1 MYSFKLYI
9 TEGFGNNEAGVY
21 HELLVGRH
29 LNKNK
34 KHMHDPK
41 GRPGESSKAAHD
53 RLEKA
58 AKAHGGDA
66 LVKDHHQKAAAA
78 AAHIKKQIS
87 AAGHSIKHVHWTSK
101 SGDVERVSGIKS
113 SQKEDP
119 SDIMVTT
126 KKGKHV
132 GISLKVSKKTSKVPA
147 SSLGMTSGG
156 RKAARLG
163 AAHKKAIADKH
174 KGLSTTTNKQSR
186 KDWAKA
192 NPKAHADIK
201 ASNKKLLGDVAKKQ
215 SRELK
220 ARMRVGHVDHVIN
233 HMRQVMHAKSTPM
246 QAHGH
251 DHIKHTTWRTAK
263 GVQTKSANP
272 GKDHEHIFNAI
283 KKNPHKLKIT
293 HTSGGSV
300 NFHYNGKKVVTQSH
314 KFDSQSD
321 PLSTL
326 KSAGHIA

>member
-1 MYSFKLYI
+1 MHSFIKFLS
-9 TEGFGNNEAGVY
+9 EGFGNNEAGVY
-21 HELLVGRH
+21 HEILVGKH
-29 LNKNK
+29 LSND

-53 RLEKA
+53 KLEKA

-66 LVKDHHQKAAAA
+66 LVKDHHEKARVAAED
-78 AAHIKKQIS
+78 IKRQVKK
-87 AAGHSIKHVHWTSK
+87 AGHSIKHVHWTSK
-101 SGDVERVSGIKS
+101 PGDVERVSGVKS

-119 SDIMVTT
+119 SDIMITT
-126 KKGKHV
+126 HKGKHI

-147 SSLGMTSGG
+147 SSLGQTSGG
-156 RKAARLG
+156 RKATRLG
-163 AAHKKAIADKH
+163 TAHKKAIADKH
-174 KGLSTTTNKQSR
+174 KGLATTSNKQSR
-186 KDWAKA
+186 KDWAKE

-201 ASNKKLLGDVAKKQ
+201 ASNKKFLGDVAKKQ
-215 SRELK
+215 ARELN
-220 ARMRVGHVDHVIN
+220 ARIRVGHVDHVID

-246 QAHGH
+246 QSKGH
-251 DHIKHTTWRTAK
+251 DHIKHTTWRSSK

-272 GKDHEHIFNAI
+272 GKDHEHVFAAI
-283 KKNPHKLKIT
+283 RKEPHKLKIT
-293 HTSGGSV
+293 HTAGGSV
-300 NFHYNGKKVVTQSH
+300 NFHHNGKKIVTQSH